1 MKYQNYA
8 AQASDN
14 SDSLIY
20 ISDTDTYELHYLN
33 ASTRKSFG
41 FDKEEDWKGKMCYA
55 VLQGKTEPCEFCT
68 NHLLNDKSFYTWE
81 FYNPVIDM
89 HFSLKDKLIDV
100 DGKKLRMEI
109 ATDITDLKQKIN
121 YEKALNACVE
131 TLHTADNPHESI
143 DKLLEILATYYQAS
157 RGYIF
162 SIKNDGIT
170 MANTH
175 EWCKKGIE
183 PQIDNLQ
190 SIPVDYAAD
199 WFEGFNTSGEFII
212 RSLEDDVEKGSHQ
225 YNTLAEQGITSLVTV
240 PLRNK
245 DGSFSGFIGLDD
257 FKQIKLSTELLKS
270 VTKFVEIFFDK
281 TELINQLNML
291 SYRDALTNI
300 PNRHSYNRALD
311 HYDKNPPKTLG
322 VMYININGLKHIN
335 ESKGYKYGDSLI
347 ITLGNILTSLFGDNV
362 FRIDGDEF
370 IVLQANITKDQFD
383 NLEQELR
390 IDTTRKEDLTVSIGS
405 LWNEEAKNIA
415 EQIGQADSLMAL
427 EKSQYSGKYVNQH
440 YQSLLT
446 KNILKEIEMG
456 LFQVYLQPQINLKTM
471 KIASAEAL
479 ARKFDENGK
488 MQFPDTFIPFYEK
501 ENIIHYMDQYI
512 FSEVCKLIT
521 KWDKDTKAIKIKI
534 AVNLS
539 RLTLQQAGIVKFFKQ
554 ICKEH
559 SINPNRIIIEITE
572 SIQLIDKEQL
582 AAITSEFLA
591 AGFELSLDDFGAGY
605 SNLTLLVDT
614 KFDEIKIDK
623 GLVDS
628 ILDNERTQRMIK
640 YSRDI
645 CTALDVTVSV
655 AEGIET
661 NEQCEIIKKMGFDKG
676 QGYLF
681 DRPLPVEAF
690 EKKYMQ
696 EDSPN

>member
-1 MKYQNYA
+1 MDYKKYAVQA
-8 AQASDN
+8 ADD
-14 SDSLIY
+14 SDSIIY
-20 ISDTDTYELHYLN
+20 ISDMETYELKYLN
-33 ASTRKSFG
+33 KAARKAFQCPNNT
-41 FDKEEDWKGKMCYA
+41 DWQDKMCYA
-55 VLQGKTEPCEFCT
+55 LLQGKTKPCEFCT
-68 NHLLNDKSFYTWE
+68 NHCIKEDSFHIWEIHNKVLNSY
-81 FYNPVIDM
+81 Y
-89 HFSLKDKLIDV
+89 SLKDTVIDV
-100 DGKKLRMEI
+100 EGKKFRMEI
-109 ATDITDLKQKIN
+109 ATDITDLKLKIN
-121 YEKALNACVE
+121 YEKSLNACVE
-131 TLHTADNPHESI
+131 ILHTADSPNESI
-143 DKLLEILATYYQAS
+143 NKLLEILATYYQAE

-162 SIKNDGIT
+162 SIKEDEET

-175 EWCKKGIE
+175 EWCKEEIE

-190 SIPVDYAAD
+190 SIPVEYAAN
-199 WFEGFNTSGEFII
+199 WFESFDKSGEFII
-212 RSLEDDVEKGSHQ
+212 RSLEKEVEKDTNQ

-245 DGSFSGFIGLDD
+245 DGSFSGFLGLDN
-257 FKQIKLSTELLKS
+257 FNQTELSTELLKS
-270 VTKFVEIFFDK
+270 VAKFVEVFFDK
-281 TELINQLNML
+281 TQLMEQLSKL
-291 SYRDALTNI
+291 SYRDSLTGI
-300 PNRHSYNRALD
+300 PNRHSYNRALE
-311 HYDKNPPKTLG
+311 HYEKNPPKTLG

-347 ITLGNILTSLFGDNV
+347 ITLGNILTSLFGDHV
-362 FRIDGDEF
+362 FKIDGDEF
-370 IVLQANITKDQFD
+370 IVLQANITKEQFD

-390 IDTTRKEDLTVSIGS
+390 IDTARKEDLVVSIGS
-405 LWNEEAKNIA
+405 LWNDEAKNIA

-427 EKSQYSGKYVNQH
+427 EKSQYSGKYVNLH

-446 KNILKEIEMG
+446 KNIIKEIDQG
-456 LFQVYLQPQINLKTM
+456 LFQVYLQPQIDLKTM

-501 ENIIHYMDQYI
+501 ENIIHYMDQHI
-512 FSEVCKLIT
+512 FSEVCKLLN
-521 KWDKDTKAIKIKI
+521 KWDKEKKEAKIKI

-539 RLTLQQAGIVKFFKQ
+539 RLTLQQTGIVNLFTKTCQ
-554 ICKEH
+554 EH
-559 SINPNRIIIEITE
+559 AVNPNRIIIEITE

-582 AAITSEFLA
+582 SSITSEFIT

-628 ILDNERTQRMIK
+628 ILDNERTQRMIQ
-640 YSRDI
+640 YSKDI
-645 CTALDVTVSV
+645 CVALDVSVSV

-681 DRPLPVEAF
+681 DRPLPVDTF
-690 EKKYMQ
+690 EKKYIK
-696 EDSPN
+696 